1 MNEPKNGNTLFEKIA
16 EEYLDKN
23 NDFIRSNRNLKFKK
37 KSELF
42 ENSDGDRNE
51 IRMVHEDKMNDSFME
66 EINSIVQDE
75 GILRTTTQ
83 REAMMIAQG
92 SL

>member
-23 NDFIRSNRNLKFKK
+23 NDFIRSYRNPKFKT
-37 KSELF
+37 SREIF

-51 IRMVHEDKMNDSFME
+51 IRMVHEDRINDSFME